1 MCCLAA
7 AIAEENIK
15 TKKENKDNIK
25 RNTKQWRKDIIR
37 KIDVKSLTDKPVKE
51 LVVTINLTDRIKKEN
66 AIFDEIIKQL
76 VPDNNQFYIEH
87 DKK

>member
-66 AIFDEIIKQL
+66 AIIDEIIKQL

-87 DKK
+87 NKK